1 MTESIETLEKYIE
14 LFVLLHQ
21 EYIQVF
27 INSKIL
33 SKCDKRESL
42 FFMGWKLLMHL
53 FKRTRQMQRKMKDT
67 YSIMQR
73 GNSIFIEYVEQ
84 AIDAETDTVVDFGNL
99 FGFIHRK
106 IFDDLPVIQL
116 EESNQIPEVFVIRM
130 VKIAETIFIWN
141 NETFKVEDRQN
152 ICNHFLQSYIVLLCS
167 DKLIYYC
174 DALDFLLEKTQPQN
188 GFGVDDYSSFLTDF
202 YLFVS
207 RKKNHSITESDINN
221 LFLNKYYS
229 QIDAFDEM
237 LSKEKNKGKFLK
249 WFLSYT

>member
-1 MTESIETLEKYIE
+1 MVESIETIEKYIE

-21 EYIQVF
+21 EYIQTF

-42 FFMGWKLLMHL
+42 FFMGWKILMHL
-53 FKRTRQMQRKMKDT
+53 FKRTRQLQRKMKDT
-67 YSIMQR
+67 YSILQR

-84 AIDAETDTVVDFGNL
+84 AIDSDSDTIVDFGNL

-106 IFDDLPVIQL
+106 IFEDLHVIQS
-116 EESNQIPEVFVIRM
+116 EESNQIPEIFVIRM

-152 ICNHFLQSYIVLLCS
+152 ICNQFLQSYIVLFCS
-167 DKLIYYC
+167 DKLIYYF
-174 DALDFLLEKTQPQN
+174 DALDFLLEKMQPRN
-188 GFGVDDYSSFLTDF
+188 GFSVDDYSSFLTEF
-202 YLFVS
+202 YLFIS
-207 RKKNHSITESDINN
+207 RKKNHSVTESDINN

-229 QIDAFDEM
+229 QIDVFDAV
-237 LSKEKNKGKFLK
+237 LLKEKNKKDFLK
-249 WFLSYT
+249 WFFS